1 MTSPDRLDPTSFE
14 DLYQASEDP
23 WAFATSPYERDKYE
37 RTVAALG
44 DARCGRVLELGCS
57 IGVLT
62 QQLLPR
68 CDELV
73 AVDASPTAI
82 ERARDR
88 LGAADGLTLATAVIP
103 EELPAGP
110 WDVIVASEVLYYF
123 AREPLEALLDRLEAD
138 LRPGGRLLAV
148 HWRPATLT
156 YPLLGDDVHA
166 ILRERPGLHP
176 VHDETTDHYRLDLL
190 ERVAS

>member
-1 MTSPDRLDPTSFE
+1 MSAPDRLDPASFE

-23 WAFATSPYERDKYE
+23 WAFASSPYERDKYA
-37 RTVAALG
+37 RTLAALG
-44 DARCGRVLELGCS
+44 DARFGRVLELGCS
-57 IGVLT
+57 IGVFT

-73 AVDASPTAI
+73 ALDASPTAI
-82 ERARDR
+82 DRARERVGDP
-88 LGAADGLTLATAVIP
+88 DGLTLATAVIP
-103 EELPAGP
+103 EELPDGP
-110 WDVIVASEVLYYF
+110 WDLIVCSEVLYYF
-123 AREPLEALLDRLEAD
+123 GREALAGLLDRLEDD

-156 YPLLGDDVHA
+156 YPLLGDDVHG
-166 ILRERPGLHP
+166 ILRDRPGLAR

-190 ERVAS
+190 ERVAP